1 VNRRGV
7 FLAPRCT
14 KGASTACCRRR
25 SRASTRPSWG
35 PTTCSRIVCARAAAG
50 LGGVTALFCGNVW
63 LTIGALRAAGEQA
76 LDVPHDLEI
85 VGFDDIVLADLLRFP
100 ITTVAQDVETIGHTA
115 FGMPMQIREGQP
127 APATSLVPPRLV
139 VR

>member
-1 VNRRGV
+1 M
-7 FLAPRCT
+7 
-14 KGASTACCRRR
+14 
-25 SRASTRPSWG
+25 
-35 PTTCSRIVCARAAAG
+35 
-50 LGGVTALFCGNVW
+50 
-63 LTIGALRAAGEQA
+63 RAAGEQA

-115 FGMPMQIREGQP
+115 FGMLMQIREGQP